1 MAAQAF
7 LESRFGLGGTVFL
20 VTGGAGG
27 IGYAAARAAAQS
39 GAVAVINDLDPERT
53 EQAAA
58 ALRDEGL
65 EATAAPFSVTDPDA
79 VRAGIARILDRH
91 GRIDSLFSNAGNQ
104 NRKPFLDYRPDE
116 WASLWQTHVNGAFNL
131 CQAVLPSMVERRSG
145 RIVLM
150 SSISAFGSRGTI
162 SAYATAKGGLAAM
175 TRALAVEYGPLG
187 IACNAIAPGYVATGF
202 TTAMQGND
210 AFQRYIESDV
220 PARRWGTPEDIAGVA
235 VFLAGPASGF
245 INGQV
250 IPVDGG
256 LLATL

>member
-1 MAAQAF
+1 MSAQAF
-7 LESRFGLGGTVFL
+7 LESRFGLGGSVFL

-27 IGYAAARAAAQS
+27 IGFAAARAAAEA
-39 GAVAVINDLDPERT
+39 GARVAVNDLDADRA

-58 ALRDEGL
+58 SLRDNGL
-65 EATAAPFSVTDPDA
+65 EAMAVPFSVTDPTA
-79 VRAGIARILDRH
+79 VRAGVAAVL
-91 GRIDSLFSNAGNQ
+91 GRWGRVDSLFSNAGNQ
-104 NRKPFLDYRPDE
+104 IRKPFLDYRTEE
-116 WASLWQTHVNGAFNL
+116 WASLWQTHVDGAFNL
-131 CQAVLPSMVERRSG
+131 CQAVLPSMVERRGG

-150 SSISAFGSRGTI
+150 SSVAAFGARGTI
-162 SAYATAKGGLAAM
+162 SPYATAKGGLAAM

-187 IACNAIAPGYVATGF
+187 IACNAIAPGFVATGF
-202 TTAMQGND
+202 TVAMQENA
-210 AFQRYIESDV
+210 AFQSYIESDV
-220 PARRWGTPEDIAGVA
+220 PARRWGTPDDIAGVA